1 MSFDEKFKLLE
12 LKEDKDAKTFKA
24 LHIPSSRN
32 VTVFLFPGQLAGKH
46 ADFLEKLRQ
55 ADQVLFP
62 EIIETGDNR
71 GTPYIATEFNGSFS
85 ELKENL
91 QSRLLTATKTSSPR
105 KTDEFTKVGVWRVPP
120 LLHSASKPEQEHSAS
135 QTARPTEQVFADILQ
150 PPAPPIG
157 ETSVEIPS
165 TSAPAQP
172 QTTQPQPEPGEFTR
186 LFQTAAP
193 PIGETPVEIPS
204 TSAPAQPQTTQ
215 PQPEPGE
222 FTRLFRAARGLEE
235 TPQKPP
241 IQEPRGEFTR
251 LFGSGDLGSTVPSSS
266 TQILNAAQAP
276 QAMGQ
281 KPSESSLPTLTSDGR
296 AGEFTRLFGGSTLE
310 TPRSENVP
318 AQPARVP
325 GEYTQIF
332 QAQACPAAAPEET
345 PPVPDQAASKA
356 VSERRVSY
364 IVPVLIG
371 VILLLLATLVVILI
385 TMSK

>member
-157 ETSVEIPS
+157 ETS
-165 TSAPAQP
+165 
-172 QTTQPQPEPGEFTR
+172 
-186 LFQTAAP
+186 
-193 PIGETPVEIPS
+193 VEIPS